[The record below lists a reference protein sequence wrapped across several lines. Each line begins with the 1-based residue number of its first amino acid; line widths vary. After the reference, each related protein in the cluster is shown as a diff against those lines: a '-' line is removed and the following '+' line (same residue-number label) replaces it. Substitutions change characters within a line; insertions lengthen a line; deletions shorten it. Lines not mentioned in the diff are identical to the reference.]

1 MLGWVAGLRGDIA
14 SNVHRVPSII
24 RQDQF
29 ESFFYL
35 TIDDG
40 PSADTGEKI
49 RLLAD
54 HKSPA
59 VWFCVGKNLENYPD
73 TAMQLIESGHVIGN
87 HSYAHPHF
95 SAITLDECRDE
106 IVRTEK
112 IIEELY
118 SKSDAQRPA
127 KLFRFPYGDQGHFE
141 NGKPSNNPEKL
152 LHKARLQQLLKDM
165 GFQAFPISTVDHHDV
180 CSNQPVE
187 IDWLWSYDIQD
198 WAIGHTDGFRL
209 SSRKVIKNLRS
220 FLENYDYKK
229 NQIIL
234 THDHE
239 ETAKYF
245 PRFIEAFSG
254 GGLAFHLPPFG

>member
-1 MLGWVAGLRGDIA
+1 MLRSAWWQGSGGDIA
-14 SNVHRVPSII
+14 SNILQVLSMI

-40 PSADTGEKI
+40 PSADTSEKI

-54 HKSPA
+54 HKNRAS
-59 VWFCVGKNLENYPD
+59 WFCLGKKLENYPE

-127 KLFRFPYGDQGHFE
+127 KLFRFPFGDQGHLE

-165 GFQAFPISTVDHHDV
+165 GFQKKPVSPVEHHGV
-180 CSNQPVE
+180 CSNQPAD
-187 IDWLWSYDIQD
+187 IDWLWSYDIRD

-209 SSRKVIKNLRS
+209 SPEKVTKNLIS
-220 FLENYDYKK
+220 FLKNYDKKK

-239 ETAKYF
+239 KTAQYF
-245 PRFIEAFSG
+245 PYFIEAFSER
-254 GGLAFHLPPFG
+254 GLAFYLP